1 MDCTTSPPWRGHAA
15 LAKWLHSAPCTA
27 LAAAAG
33 ATTPLTLPQQ
43 PWRSAAL
50 QWQPCCGLPRAGAST
65 TYARARTSAHGAAA
79 QAVVACSAPQ
89 QGYDMWRDGP
99 LRYLGYANEVRWWR
113 MLWGN
118 VCTVGLR
125 CGGVLVLTCRPR
137 WENL

>member
-1 MDCTTSPPWRGHAA
+1 MDCTTSPAWRGHAS
-15 LAKWLHSAPCTA
+15 LAKWLHGAPCTA

-65 TYARARTSAHGAAA
+65 TYARARTSAHDAVAR
-79 QAVVACSAPQ
+79 AVVACSAPQ

-113 MLWGN
+113 MSWGERRA
-118 VCTVGLR
+118 VC
-125 CGGVLVLTCRPR
+125 
-137 WENL
+137 